1 MSFLFVKTKV
11 SNYLG
16 EDSAHI
22 VEMLVQ
28 NRLASRN
35 HIDHQFKSFKQYQK
49 EEHERTR
56 ECFINID
63 FQKRRQAAQKSL
75 LQALKFKTMQ
85 DRREAI
91 AKAHKNTF
99 EWIFKDPTEF
109 HKPWDSFRDWL
120 RSGQGLYWIQGKAGS
135 GKSTLMEFISTHPN
149 TTDDL
154 YNWSEVNEL
163 RVGTFFFWNGG
174 NLEQR
179 SQAGLLRSLLFQIIS
194 LQAWLIPDIF
204 PEEWGEYFTS
214 PDSGFPEEWTLP
226 RLKICFDN
234 LIRLNAHHAKLCF
247 FIDGL
252 DEFDGNHADIAA
264 YFKNLS
270 KYPHVKFCLSSRPW
284 PVFEDIFDRVPG
296 LKLQDLTINDIRLYV
311 QDTLVKHKRMIDLS
325 EEEPEETSALC
336 QEIIDK
342 ASGVFLWVCLV
353 VRSLLESL
361 RNRDGIDYLRQKLSE
376 FPPELEPLYGHMLN
390 GIDQIYRKESS
401 KIFQIFRASISD
413 AEGGR
418 KLDTVA
424 LEGALNAEFIATM
437 TARIQPLPMTEE
449 QHGLR
454 LKRHIRMA
462 TQLKS
467 RTKGLLEICDVQDCG
482 YQVLRSTANRKDPTR
497 ELAGQKVTSTSQKG
511 NSTSGKTETNPEQSP
526 ISYLHRTVKDYLE
539 QEDIWNGILS
549 HTANSNFDP
558 TISLLMFYVMEL
570 KTTNIASKT
579 ESIYSVAKPALEVST
594 RCKAATSK
602 LQVSLLDEL
611 DRVLSVFWENHG
623 IGDRNAASRA
633 GKHWSLEA
641 IEVSRDL
648 PQVWPS
654 SFLVSAIQYNLGC
667 YLRTKIASNAI
678 SVKESN
684 GLPLLAHAFS
694 WIWWGKVR
702 FPKIYPN
709 TIEMFLEYGSDPNQ
723 LVAEATVWQHVLHY
737 VHVAF
742 DRWVPE
748 LEDDCLQWHAAFK
761 VMLEHGADPEASC
774 PHYCPAYDTRS
785 QTRQFRHL
793 FQGQTAPLELASGK
807 SEKENLKQHRA
818 FHSVS
823 AVVDAVFGERFP
835 SGATELLR
843 LVNNLIRGEREN
855 SMSQKASVKRKARD
869 SGRKTRKSRKISD
882 AALSLDASSIDL
894 TGTQEERM

>member
-1 MSFLFVKTKV
+1 VSFLFVKTKV

-264 YFKNLS
+264 YFKNFS

-376 FPPELEPLYGHMLN
+376 FPPELEPLYGH
-390 GIDQIYRKESS
+390 
-401 KIFQIFRASISD
+401 
-413 AEGGR
+413 
-418 KLDTVA
+418 
-424 LEGALNAEFIATM
+424 
-437 TARIQPLPMTEE
+437 
-449 QHGLR
+449 
-454 LKRHIRMA
+454 IRMA

-482 YQVLRSTANRKDPTR
+482 YQVLRSTANRENPTR

-654 SFLVSAIQYNLGC
+654 NFLVSAIQYNLGC

-694 WIWWGKVR
+694 WIWWGKVW

-723 LVAEATVWQHVLHY
+723 LVTEATVWQHVLHY

>member
-1 MSFLFVKTKV
+1 
-11 SNYLG
+11 
-16 EDSAHI
+16 
-22 VEMLVQ
+22 
-28 NRLASRN
+28 
-35 HIDHQFKSFKQYQK
+35 
-49 EEHERTR
+49 
-56 ECFINID
+56 
-63 FQKRRQAAQKSL
+63 
-75 LQALKFKTMQ
+75 
-85 DRREAI
+85 
-91 AKAHKNTF
+91 
-99 EWIFKDPTEF
+99 
-109 HKPWDSFRDWL
+109 
-120 RSGQGLYWIQGKAGS
+120 
-135 GKSTLMEFISTHPN
+135 
-149 TTDDL
+149 
-154 YNWSEVNEL
+154 
-163 RVGTFFFWNGG
+163 
-174 NLEQR
+174 
-179 SQAGLLRSLLFQIIS
+179 LLFQIIS

-376 FPPELEPLYGHMLN
+376 FPPELEPLYG
-390 GIDQIYRKESS
+390 
-401 KIFQIFRASISD
+401 
-413 AEGGR
+413 
-418 KLDTVA
+418 
-424 LEGALNAEFIATM
+424 
-437 TARIQPLPMTEE
+437 
-449 QHGLR
+449 
-454 LKRHIRMA
+454 HIRMA